1 MKKIL
6 LFLFIQFSITAGG
19 YTQNQTEKFDTLKNR
34 TNIVYEIYPTKNN
47 WNFIKLNTRN
57 GKMKIIQYTINNDN
71 HERFEY
77 SLNEIELVYN
87 DEEVN
92 GRFKLEP
99 TQNIYNFILLDQID
113 GRVWQV
119 QWSFKANE
127 RFVIPIE

>member
-6 LFLFIQFSITAGG
+6 LFLFIQFSITVGG

-99 TQNIYNFILLDQID
+99 TQNYYNFILLDQID

>member
-1 MKKIL
+1 M
-6 LFLFIQFSITAGG
+6 
-19 YTQNQTEKFDTLKNR
+19 
-34 TNIVYEIYPTKNN
+34 
-47 WNFIKLNTRN
+47 NTRN
-57 GKMKIIQYTINNDN
+57 GKNEDYSIQSINNDN

-113 GRVWQV
+113 ERVWQV

>member
-1 MKKIL
+1 
-6 LFLFIQFSITAGG
+6 
-19 YTQNQTEKFDTLKNR
+19 
-34 TNIVYEIYPTKNN
+34 
-47 WNFIKLNTRN
+47 
-57 GKMKIIQYTINNDN
+57 MKIIQYTINNDN

>member
-1 MKKIL
+1 LNKHL
-6 LFLFIQFSITAGG
+6 
-19 YTQNQTEKFDTLKNR
+19 
-34 TNIVYEIYPTKNN
+34 IYYFTKP
-47 WNFIKLNTRN
+47 K
-57 GKMKIIQYTINNDN
+57 
-71 HERFEY
+71 Y

>member
-6 LFLFIQFSITAGG
+6 LFLFIQFSITVGG

>member
-6 LFLFIQFSITAGG
+6 LFLFIQFSITVSG

-57 GKMKIIQYTINNDN
+57 GKMKIIQYTINDDN